1 MKRIEGRCFTAGA
14 PSAPFS
20 CTSTLDGPGVDAGV
34 GPALLRTVSC
44 GAAVSAR
51 FLVML
56 AGDAGGGSLD
66 EGWGWVSVSVS
77 VCLREGGRG
86 RVAALWEAVAREG
99 EAGGVCVDAR
109 GRVLD
114 GLESSRG
121 SSEAPLE
128 CRCRFLRK
136 LKPRRPEGRGIG
148 EFVDTTVEATVGAVG
163 AGAVYITAAA
173 TMSMYCPGPE
183 ASYPSGCV
191 NRVST
196 TFDRQHGTD
205 ALFTRP
211 YVLRYGDG

>member
-1 MKRIEGRCFTAGA
+1 
-14 PSAPFS
+14 
-20 CTSTLDGPGVDAGV
+20 
-34 GPALLRTVSC
+34 
-44 GAAVSAR
+44 
-51 FLVML
+51 ML
-56 AGDAGGGSLD
+56 AGDVGGESLD
-66 EGWGWVSVSVS
+66 EGWGWVSVSV
-77 VCLREGGRG
+77 CLRESGRG

-136 LKPRRPEGRGIG
+136 LKPRRPEGRGTG
-148 EFVDTTVEATVGAVG
+148 EFVDKTVEATVGAAG

-173 TMSMYCPGPE
+173 TMRMYCPGPE

-196 TFDRQHGTD
+196 TFDRQHSTD
-205 ALFTRP
+205 ALFNTIICAPVWRWVEQRSGAAKAIRTPVVKLPSKRERTTGKPLDQRALDLEPAMRP
-211 YVLRYGDG
+211 TASR